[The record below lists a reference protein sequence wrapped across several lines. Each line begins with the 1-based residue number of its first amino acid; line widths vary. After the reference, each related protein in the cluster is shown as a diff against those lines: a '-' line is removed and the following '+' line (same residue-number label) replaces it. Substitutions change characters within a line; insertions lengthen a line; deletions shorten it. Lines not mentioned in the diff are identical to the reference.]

1 MKCVDLGANCVVVV
15 KFLPINCFERGI
27 LLEATIQDLE
37 AAVISGYARNG
48 RAFFT
53 PSAFVLLNPT
63 LA

>member
-1 MKCVDLGANCVVVV
+1 MKCVDLGATRVVVV
-15 KFLPINCFERGI
+15 KLLPINLFEGGI
-27 LLEATIQDLE
+27 LLEATVQDLE

>member
-1 MKCVDLGANCVVVV
+1 M
-15 KFLPINCFERGI
+15 

-37 AAVISGYARNG
+37 AAAISGYARNG

>member
-15 KFLPINCFERGI
+15 KLLPINSFEGGI
-27 LLEATIQDLE
+27 LLEATVQDLE
-37 AAVISGYARNG
+37 AAVISGFARNG

>member
-1 MKCVDLGANCVVVV
+1 MKCVDSGATCFVVV
-15 KFLPINCFERGI
+15 KLLPINCFERGI
-27 LLEATIQDLE
+27 LLETTIKDLE
-37 AAVISGYARNG
+37 AAAISGYARKG

>member
-1 MKCVDLGANCVVVV
+1 MKCVDSGANCVVVV
-15 KFLPINCFERGI
+15 KLLPINCFERGI

>member
-1 MKCVDLGANCVVVV
+1 MKCVDLGATCVVVV
-15 KFLPINCFERGI
+15 KLLPINLFEGGI
-27 LLEATIQDLE
+27 LLEATVQDLE
-37 AAVISGYARNG
+37 AAVISGFARNG

>member
-1 MKCVDLGANCVVVV
+1 MKRVDLGANCVVVV
-15 KFLPINCFERGI
+15 KLLPIDCFERGI
-27 LLEATIQDLE
+27 LLEATVQDLE
-37 AAVISGYARNG
+37 AAVISGFARNG